1 VDHLLHHD
9 EYMLLADFQSYVDC
23 QDKISEAYLD
33 QERWSRMSILNVAR
47 SGFFS
52 SDRAIKEYCDEIWKV
67 QPVRIDLS
75 DLSSEDF
82 QFKRANALAD

>member
-1 VDHLLHHD
+1 
-9 EYMLLADFQSYVDC
+9 
-23 QDKISEAYLD
+23 
-33 QERWSRMSILNVAR
+33 MSILNVAR

-52 SDRAIKEYCDEIWKV
+52 SDRAIKEYCEEIWKV